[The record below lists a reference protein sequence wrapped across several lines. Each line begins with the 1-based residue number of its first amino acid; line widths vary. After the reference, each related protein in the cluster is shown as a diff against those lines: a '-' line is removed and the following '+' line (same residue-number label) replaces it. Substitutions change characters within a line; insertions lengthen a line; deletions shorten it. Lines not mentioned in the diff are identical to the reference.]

1 MLSRLKFEIDPLV
14 AEILDH
20 LPESVWT
27 STSTTFF
34 DPAIGGGQFV
44 RAIEQRLRR
53 YGHSDANIRKR
64 VCLLYTSPSP
74 RDRQKSRM
82 PSSA

>member
-64 VCLLYTSPSP
+64 VFGFEESNLHIRFAVISTNL
-74 RDRQKSRM
+74 
-82 PSSA
+82 